1 MAMMLVIQIAAGVV
15 LAVIALVFLAAYI
28 QDQS

>member
-15 LAVIALVFLAAYI
+15 LAVIVLVFLAAYI

>member
-1 MAMMLVIQIAAGVV
+1 MMLVIQIAAGVV
-15 LAVIALVFLAAYI
+15 LAVIVLVFLAAYI